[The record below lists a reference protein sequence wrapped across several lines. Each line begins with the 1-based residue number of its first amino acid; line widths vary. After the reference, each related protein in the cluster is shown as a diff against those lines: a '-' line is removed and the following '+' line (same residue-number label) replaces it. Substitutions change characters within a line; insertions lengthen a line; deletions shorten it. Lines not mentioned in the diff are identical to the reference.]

1 MCPLEV
7 ELGPQS
13 LPWLLLFILR
23 NFVIVP
29 GLLFKGIW
37 AGEGGRN
44 SAHLSDYE
52 KAGVCRAGPAQGC
65 SGRQVTEIIVKPFRA
80 DSSGQGAQ
88 CSKGCTHFEWPSW
101 YFWKLCWSIVTFGAH
116 ALKEPGLGCVAAP
129 GIAGLDPDLVRVP
142 LHGLESPRI
151 DVLFRVAGLKC
162 SNS

>member
-37 AGEGGRN
+37 AGEGGRK

-52 KAGVCRAGPAQGC
+52 KAGVCRADPAQGC
-65 SGRQVTEIIVKPFRA
+65 SGRQVTEIIGNP
-80 DSSGQGAQ
+80 SGLIPLG
-88 CSKGCTHFEWPSW
+88 
-101 YFWKLCWSIVTFGAH
+101 
-116 ALKEPGLGCVAAP
+116 KEHSAA
-129 GIAGLDPDLVRVP
+129 
-142 LHGLESPRI
+142 
-151 DVLFRVAGLKC
+151 RVAHILSGPHGT
-162 SNS
+162 SGSSAGPS